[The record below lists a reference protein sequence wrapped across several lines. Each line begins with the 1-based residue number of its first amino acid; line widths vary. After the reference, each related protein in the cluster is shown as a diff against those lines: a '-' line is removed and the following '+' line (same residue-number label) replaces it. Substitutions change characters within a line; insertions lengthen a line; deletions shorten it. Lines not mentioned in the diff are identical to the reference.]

1 MTLKRILAIVLIY
14 VLATAG
20 WYALGF
26 STSGRSRDR
35 TESLGAEVEALWGT
49 AMVQGPLQVET
60 EAGES
65 GAAVSVPLSKSDV
78 TVHLAADHRKRGL
91 VWYPTYVCSFDGTYT
106 VASPEGASGR
116 LRCRF
121 VLPAKGGTYEDF
133 VATLDGKSLDLPL
146 DRADAVEA
154 WLLPASGSPRQL
166 RIAFRTRGM
175 GEWRYD
181 PGRGDGRVRNLSLKV
196 TTSFTAVDY
205 PEGCLSPTQ
214 VQAKGDGMALTWGPS
229 DLITRAQ
236 MGVVIPGRLNPGPL
250 TTRIT
255 FFAPVCLLFFF
266 ILVMTITIVHSVN
279 IHPMHYLFV
288 SAGFFAFHLL
298 LAYLADVMA
307 IHVAFAVS
315 ATASLALVT
324 SYLSAAL
331 RGRLPW
337 KVALLGQAFF
347 LVLFSYSFFL
357 EGVTGLVVSLGAVV
371 TLAILMR
378 VTAHVDWDL
387 VFADTRGSA
396 PVS

>member
-1 MTLKRILAIVLIY
+1 MTVKRILAIVLIY

-26 STSGRSRDR
+26 STSERSRDR
-35 TESLGAEVEALWGT
+35 RESLGLDVEALWGT
-49 AMVQGPLQVET
+49 AIVQGPLQVET
-60 EAGES
+60 GAGES
-65 GAAVSVPLSKSDV
+65 GAALPVPPSRSDV
-78 TVHLAADHRKRGL
+78 TVHLAADYRKRGL
-91 VWYPTYVCSFDGTYT
+91 VWYPTYVCSFEGVYT
-106 VASPEGASGR
+106 VAGPEGTSDR

-133 VATLDGKSLDLPL
+133 VATVDGKSLDLPL
-146 DRADAVEA
+146 DRADTVEA
-154 WLLPASGSPRQL
+154 WLDPASGSPHEL

-205 PEGCLSPTQ
+205 PEGCLSPTR
-214 VQAKGDGMALTWGPS
+214 AEAAGDGMALTWGPS

-236 MGVVIPGRLNPGPL
+236 MGVVIPGKLNPGPL

-266 ILVMTITIVHSVN
+266 ILVMTITIVHGVS

-298 LAYLADVMA
+298 LAYLADVVA
-307 IHVAFAVS
+307 IHAAFAVS
-315 ATASLALVT
+315 AAASLALVT
-324 SYLSAAL
+324 TYLSAAL
-331 RGRLPW
+331 GGRLPW
-337 KVALLGQAFF
+337 RVALVGQAFF

-357 EGVTGLVVSLGAVV
+357 EGVTGLVVSLGAVA

-387 VFADTRGSA
+387 VFAGTRGSPTA
-396 PVS
+396 S